1 MLWQLRQQR
10 RSTGLVTSTFPSAQ
24 NAHACP
30 AALPPTLQVSAP
42 LYRILTMKVGGEFRF
57 ASAAAKRLASMG
69 ALLRGDRN
77 AIGAGSELKGFDID
91 NAHGEKA
98 LVRVLMDVCGANGS
112 KPMPGVKVCL
122 GG

>member
-1 MLWQLRQQR
+1 MPQQLPQQH
-10 RSTGLVTSTFPSAQ
+10 RSTGLLISSLKYSNPCLSC
-24 NAHACP
+24 HP
-30 AALPPTLQVSAP
+30 APPLQVSAP

-98 LVRVLMDVCGANGS
+98 LVRVLMDICGANGS
-112 KPMPGVKVCL
+112 KPMPGVKV
-122 GG
+122 GPRG

>member
-1 MLWQLRQQR
+1 MNSSLKCSNPCL
-10 RSTGLVTSTFPSAQ
+10 SC
-24 NAHACP
+24 HP
-30 AALPPTLQVSAP
+30 APPLQVSAP

-98 LVRVLMDVCGANGS
+98 LVRVLMDICGANGS
-112 KPMPGVKVCL
+112 KPMPGVKV
-122 GG
+122 GPRG